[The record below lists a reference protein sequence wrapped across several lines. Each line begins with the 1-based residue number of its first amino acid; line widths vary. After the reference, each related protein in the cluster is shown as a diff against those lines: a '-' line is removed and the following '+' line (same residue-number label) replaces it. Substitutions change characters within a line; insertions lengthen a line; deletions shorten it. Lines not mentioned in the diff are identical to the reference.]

1 MRIRLA
7 PRSRCG
13 PYRRNRLA
21 GRFELKGALWDLIG
35 TLNDNFNNL
44 GFVIIGV
51 FIFAWLASF
60 AIYRAKGY
68 DELPVRAAE
77 Q

>member
-1 MRIRLA
+1 L
-7 PRSRCG
+7 
-13 PYRRNRLA
+13 LA
-21 GRFELKGALWDLIG
+21 GRFNLKGALWDLIG

-51 FIFAWLASF
+51 FIVAWVASF
-60 AIYRAKGY
+60 AIYRVKGY

-77 Q
+77 